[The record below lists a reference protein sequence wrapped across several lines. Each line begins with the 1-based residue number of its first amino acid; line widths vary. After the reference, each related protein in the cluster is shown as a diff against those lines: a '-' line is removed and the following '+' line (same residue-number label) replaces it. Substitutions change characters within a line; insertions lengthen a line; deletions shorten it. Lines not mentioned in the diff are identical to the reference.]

1 MYQDIEKHADSRLV
15 KPVARECCVYCGACV
30 CVNPFPGTG
39 FVNGELVFDE
49 ESITF
54 DKDLQVCPVINP
66 EHSTTHPDPPI
77 RDEQIKDKTV
87 MDEMLGPCLEICSTR
102 CTDEAILKKGQIG
115 GTVTSLLLQGM
126 KDKVIDSA
134 LLVDRDRGWIGK
146 PRLAA
151 TPEEILECAGTKL
164 SEASVL
170 TCWRDAVKAGYKQL
184 AIVGMPCVTIAE
196 HLIDSSPDFKELSSI
211 HKLRIG
217 IFCME
222 AFNHSGLFSEFL
234 KDNQGI
240 KPSSIKKVDVKG
252 KMIIHEITIE
262 DKIAIHTYSLK
273 ELHKYGLLGCLPC
286 HDYAAEYADISVG
299 SVGSEDGWNTTIVRT
314 EPGKVLL
321 DSAVTS
327 GLLMKKEL
335 KDLEHLRKVAA
346 LKKKLKLGEKTRE
359 PPSRV
364 TKDWAVTV
372 KSVEDY
378 TYPGIMKPII
388 KEIAKEKGS
397 QILW

>member
-1 MYQDIEKHADSRLV
+1 MYVDIEKHADSRIV

-30 CVNPFPGTG
+30 CVNPYPGTG

-66 EHSTTHPDPPI
+66 KHCTTYPNPPV
-77 RDEQIKDKTV
+77 QKGQT
-87 MDEMLGPCLEICSTR
+87 MDEMLGPYIEICSTR
-102 CTDEAILKKGQIG
+102 SSDETILKKGQIG

-126 KDKVIDSA
+126 KDEVIDSA
-134 LLVDRDRGWIGK
+134 LLVDKEKGWIGK
-146 PRLAA
+146 PRLAT
-151 TPEEILECAGTKL
+151 TPEEILEYAGTKL

-170 TCWRDAVKAGYKQL
+170 TCWRDAIKKGYKKL

-196 HLIDSSPDFKELSSI
+196 HLIDSSPDFKEFKEI

-222 AFNHSGLFSEFL
+222 AFNYRGLFKEFL
-234 KDNQGI
+234 NDNQKI
-240 KPSSIKKVDVKG
+240 KPSNIVKVDVKG
-252 KMIIHEITIE
+252 RMIIHEITVE
-262 DKIAIHTYSLK
+262 DKIAVHTYSLK

-314 EPGKVLL
+314 ELGKKLL
-321 DSAVTS
+321 DSAVAS
-327 GLLMKKEL
+327 GLLVKKEL
-335 KDLEHLRKVAA
+335 KDIEHLRRVAE
-346 LKKKLKLGEKTRE
+346 LKKALKLGEKTRE
-359 PPSRV
+359 QASKV
-364 TKDWAVTV
+364 TKDWIAAETLL
-372 KSVEDY
+372 KDY
-378 TYPGIMKPII
+378 SHTGMLKPII
-388 KEIAKEKGS
+388 KEVAKEKGT
-397 QILW
+397 QVLW

>member
-1 MYQDIEKHADSRLV
+1 MYLDIEKHADSRLV

-66 EHSTTHPDPPI
+66 NHCTTFPKPPVK
-77 RDEQIKDKTV
+77 EGQA
-87 MDEMLGPCLEICSTR
+87 MDEMLGPYLEICSTR
-102 CTDEAILKKGQIG
+102 SADETILKKGQIG

-134 LLVDRDRGWIGK
+134 LLVDKDKGWIGK
-146 PRLAA
+146 PRLAT
-151 TPEEILECAGTKL
+151 TPEEILEFAGTKL

-170 TCWRDAVKAGYKQL
+170 TCWRDAIKKGYKKL
-184 AIVGMPCVTIAE
+184 AIVGMPCVTIAQ
-196 HLIDSSPDFKELSSI
+196 HLIDSSPDFKEFKDI

-222 AFNHSGLFSEFL
+222 AFNYRGLFKEFL
-234 KDNQGI
+234 NDNQKI
-240 KPSSIKKVDVKG
+240 KPSNIVKVDVKG
-252 KMIIHEITIE
+252 KMIIHEITVE
-262 DKIAIHTYSLK
+262 DKIAVHTYSLK

-314 EPGKVLL
+314 ELGKALL
-321 DSAVTS
+321 DSAVVS
-327 GLLMKKEL
+327 GLLIKKEL
-335 KDLEHLRKVAA
+335 KDFEHLRKVAE
-346 LKKKLKLGEKTRE
+346 LKKKLKIGEKTRD
-359 PPSRV
+359 PASKV
-364 TKDWAVTV
+364 TKDWIAAEPVVSDYTHPGIL
-372 KSVEDY
+372 KSV
-378 TYPGIMKPII
+378 I

-397 QILW
+397 QVLW

>member
-1 MYQDIEKHADSRLV
+1 MYLDIEKHADSRLV

-30 CVNPFPGTG
+30 CVNPSPGVG
-39 FVNGELVFDE
+39 FKNGELVFDE
-49 ESITF
+49 NSIMF
-54 DKDLQVCPVINP
+54 DRDLQVCPVINP
-66 EHSTTHPDPPI
+66 LHSTTYPEPPI
-77 RDEQIKDKTV
+77 KEGQV
-87 MDEMLGPCLEICSTR
+87 MDEMLGPYVEICSTR
-102 CTDEAILKKGQIG
+102 STDEVILKKGQIG

-126 KDKVIDSA
+126 KDKIIDSA
-134 LLVDRDRGWIGK
+134 LLVDRDKGWIGK
-146 PRLAA
+146 PRLAT

-170 TCWRDAVKAGYKQL
+170 TCWRDATKAGYKKL

-196 HLIDSSPDFKELSSI
+196 HLIDGSPDFRELSGI
-211 HKLRIG
+211 HELRIG

-222 AFNHSGLFSEFL
+222 AFNYRGLFNEFL

-240 KPSSIKKVDVKG
+240 KPSNIKKVDVKG
-252 KMIIHEITIE
+252 RMIIHEITVE

-299 SVGSEDGWNTTIVRT
+299 SVGSEDGWNTTIART
-314 EPGKVLL
+314 ELGKKLL
-321 DSAVTS
+321 DSAVAS

-335 KDLEHLRKVAA
+335 EDMEHLKKAAA

-359 PPSRV
+359 PPSKV
-364 TKDWAVTV
+364 TIDWAVSETGT
-372 KSVEDY
+372 KDY
-378 TYPGIMKPII
+378 TYPGILKPII
-388 KEIAKEKGS
+388 KETAREKGS
-397 QILW
+397 QVLW

>member
-1 MYQDIEKHADSRLV
+1 MYVDIEKHADSRLV

-30 CVNPFPGTG
+30 CVNPYPGTG

-66 EHSTTHPDPPI
+66 KHCTTYPNPPVQ
-77 RDEQIKDKTV
+77 EGQT
-87 MDEMLGPCLEICSTR
+87 MDEMLGPYIEICSTR
-102 CTDEAILKKGQIG
+102 SSDETILKKGQIG
-115 GTVTSLLLQGM
+115 GTVTSLLRQGM

-134 LLVDRDRGWIGK
+134 LLVDKEKGWIGK

-151 TPEEILECAGTKL
+151 TPEEILEFAGTKL

-170 TCWRDAVKAGYKQL
+170 TCWRAAIKKGYKKL

-196 HLIDSSPDFKELSSI
+196 HLIDSSPDFKEFKEI
-211 HKLRIG
+211 HTLKIG

-222 AFNHSGLFSEFL
+222 AFNYRGLFKEFL
-234 KDNQGI
+234 NDNQKI
-240 KPSSIKKVDVKG
+240 KPSNIMKVDVKG
-252 KMIIHEITIE
+252 KMIIHEITVE
-262 DKIAIHTYSLK
+262 DKIAVHTYSLK

-299 SVGSEDGWNTTIVRT
+299 SVGSEDGWNTVIVRT
-314 EPGKVLL
+314 ELGKKLL
-321 DSAVTS
+321 DSAVAS
-327 GLLMKKEL
+327 GLLIKREL
-335 KDLEHLRKVAA
+335 KDIEHLRRVAA
-346 LKKKLKLGEKTRE
+346 LKKQLKIGEKTRE
-359 PPSRV
+359 PPSKV
-364 TKDWAVTV
+364 TKDWVAEPGVN
-372 KSVEDY
+372 DY
-378 TYPGIMKPII
+378 THPEILKPVI

-397 QILW
+397 QVLW